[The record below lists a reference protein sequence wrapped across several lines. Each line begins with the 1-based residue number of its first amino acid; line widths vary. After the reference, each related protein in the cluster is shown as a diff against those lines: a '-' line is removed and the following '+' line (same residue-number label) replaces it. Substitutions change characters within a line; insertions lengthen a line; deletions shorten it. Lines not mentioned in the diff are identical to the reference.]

1 MLMGVRV
8 SGILS
13 GLHVTDRSRK
23 TEVRS
28 QTENADNNNLIKSIE
43 ISLGVPN
50 LIARILVSR
59 GMESPEEAETFL
71 YPKLDDLSDP
81 FLLPDIEKGVSRTI
95 RAVEKMEHICIYGD
109 YDADGITSAAL
120 MTNFF
125 RHLGLLTEVYLPM
138 RKEGYGLNIEAVK
151 RIAARD
157 IKLLICVD
165 CGSSNVDE
173 IRAAN
178 ELGMDVI
185 VIDHHEVPAI
195 IPAACALINPKRKDS
210 LFPTRELAACGVA
223 FFFLWAL
230 RRAMHNDGLL
240 KDKMNLKQEL
250 DIVALGTLGDM
261 APLTK
266 DNRILVKFGMD
277 TMKNKPRLWLKSF
290 FKKGLIPSKGIDE
303 YALNFII
310 IPRINATG
318 RVSDPKKSLDFLIC
332 EDEGNIDKFLNA
344 LHEANSRR
352 QKVGN
357 EILKEIVAGID
368 RDSLIKQRSLV
379 LFKEDWHIGIIGIV
393 AQKLVEMFGKPAIVI
408 TEVDG
413 ICKGSGR
420 GGDGLNLHEI
430 LSSLSPLLLKYGGHK
445 YACGISLSKDNLVPF
460 REAFERSVNGVIDI
474 RQREVFTDARANFE
488 DLTEE
493 LMGFIGC
500 LSPFGVGNARPC
512 FLFEPSSITTIKN
525 GRIKITDKSRRT
537 WYGYNQT
544 QTAVPQSED
553 VSIIASPALRE
564 DMGEK
569 FIHLNVKGFAGK

>member
-1 MLMGVRV
+1 MVN
-8 SGILS
+8 
-13 GLHVTDRSRK
+13 RSQK
-23 TEVRS
+23 SEVRS
-28 QTENADNNNLIKSIE
+28 QTENADSSSLIESIE
-43 ISLGVPN
+43 NALRVPN
-50 LIARILVSR
+50 LFARILVSR
-59 GMESPEEAETFL
+59 GMESPEEAEAFL

-81 FLLPDIEKGVSRTI
+81 FLLPDIEKGVDRTVKAI
-95 RAVEKMEHICIYGD
+95 KKMEHICIYGD

-125 RHLGLLTEVYLPM
+125 RHLGLLAEVYLPM

-151 RIAARD
+151 RIAARGT
-157 IKLLICVD
+157 KLLICVD

-185 VIDHHEVPAI
+185 VIDHHEVPAT

-210 LFPTRELAACGVA
+210 RFPTRDLAACGVT

-230 RRAMHNDGLL
+230 RRVMHNDGLL
-240 KDKMNLKQEL
+240 KDKINLKREL

-261 APLTK
+261 APLIK
-266 DNRILVKFGMD
+266 DNRILVKFGID
-277 TMKNKPRLWLKSF
+277 AMKKRPRLWLKSI
-290 FKKGLIPSKGIDE
+290 FKKGLIPRRGIDE
-303 YALNFII
+303 YTLNFII
-310 IPRINATG
+310 IPRINAAG

-332 EDEGNIDKFLNA
+332 EDEGRIDRFLDE

-352 QKVGN
+352 QKVGS
-357 EILKEIVAGID
+357 EILKEIIAKID
-368 RDSLIKQRSLV
+368 KNNLIEQHSFV
-379 LFKEDWHIGIIGIV
+379 LFKEDWHIGVIGIV

-420 GGDGLNLHEI
+420 GGDGLNLHET

-445 YACGISLSKDNLVPF
+445 YACGISITKDNLIPF
-460 REAFERSVNGVIDI
+460 REAFEKSVHSVINI
-474 RQREVFTDARANFE
+474 RQREVFADAPADFE

-493 LMGFIGC
+493 LMGFIES

-512 FLFEPSSITTIKN
+512 FLLAPLSVASIKN
-525 GRIKITDKSRRT
+525 GHIKITDRTSRT
-537 WYGYNQT
+537 WHGYNQT
-544 QTAVPQSED
+544 QTAVPQSEN
-553 VSIIASPALRE
+553 VSIIASPALQE
-564 DMGEK
+564 DMGKK
-569 FIHLNVKGFAGK
+569 FIHLNVKGFA